1 MLMDV
6 HQRGDLAPTIAPRV
20 VNRGLRYAPQS
31 FTPVPG
37 STLHLGGVGKNR
49 ICKQDSTTLVR
60 NGDASGTIAPP
71 HGETPTNG
79 FQKGHPRY
87 GGRRKGGNNHTDL
100 RQMGAPVNAHLVTSA
115 LATDLV
121 RFCLPPRW
129 RGRCACERDEM
140 MPRKI
145 EEAEPAGACPMA
157 DGRAAKAGAG
167 SV

>member
-1 MLMDV
+1 MTTVRMDAA
-6 HQRGDLAPTIAPRV
+6 GDTQFSRLNP
-20 VNRGLRYAPQS
+20 
-31 FTPVPG
+31 PG
-37 STLHLGGVGKNR
+37 SF
-49 ICKQDSTTLVR
+49 SP
-60 NGDASGTIAPP
+60 SG
-71 HGETPTNG
+71 
-79 FQKGHPRY
+79 
-87 GGRRKGGNNHTDL
+87 
-100 RQMGAPVNAHLVTSA
+100 
-115 LATDLV
+115 V

>member
-1 MLMDV
+1 MSTKSALRAAGRRRSGQMPKPAAAMTTV
-6 HQRGDLAPTIAPRV
+6 RMAAGDTQFSRLNP
-20 VNRGLRYAPQS
+20 
-31 FTPVPG
+31 PG
-37 STLHLGGVGKNR
+37 SF
-49 ICKQDSTTLVR
+49 SP
-60 NGDASGTIAPP
+60 SG
-71 HGETPTNG
+71 
-79 FQKGHPRY
+79 
-87 GGRRKGGNNHTDL
+87 L
-100 RQMGAPVNAHLVTSA
+100 
-115 LATDLV
+115 